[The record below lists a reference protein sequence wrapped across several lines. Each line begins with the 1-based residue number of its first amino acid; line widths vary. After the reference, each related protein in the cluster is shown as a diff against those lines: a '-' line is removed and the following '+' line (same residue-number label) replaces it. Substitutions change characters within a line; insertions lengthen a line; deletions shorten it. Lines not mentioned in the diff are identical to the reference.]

1 MMSRSIGVV
10 MLLTVAGLLH
20 ADGLA
25 VTRAAA
31 EPASVLPGVPF
42 WISLTVTNSGKRP
55 VAMPRTYLVEVTPA
69 EGLPFVAEQ
78 VTTLVAHLPAEYAGP
93 QSVIGAGNSRV
104 VDFAAGDDL
113 GTGILFDQR
122 LWAPGKYVIR
132 LVFSDEL
139 TDAAVKAPAWSAAI
153 ASPAV
158 VSLPF
163 EIMVEKPAGSDAAV
177 WSAVLEATHHRAWL
191 SNSPTGGRTG
201 QELWE
206 RFPDTKYAAYLIRAA
221 VREVRRNGGPA
232 RAAKVDDMLKTIEG
246 LDSTGIL
253 AEEIRLG
260 RLLQKAQLSAGQS
273 DVDSALR
280 AADSARR
287 ELDKFLADSSLHE
300 HTRLRARLAVDGLES
315 ADAIRQ
321 RFRDASDR

>member
-1 MMSRSIGVV
+1 MVSRSMSVV
-10 MLLTVAGLLH
+10 LLLAVAGLLH
-20 ADGLA
+20 AEGLA

-31 EPASVLPGVPF
+31 EPASVLPGIPF

-55 VAMPRTYLVEVTPA
+55 VSMPRTYLVEVTPA
-69 EGLPFVAEQ
+69 EGPSFVAEQ
-78 VTTLVAHLPAEYAGP
+78 VTTRVAQLPAEYAGP
-93 QSVIGAGNSRV
+93 QSVISAGSSRV

-113 GTGILFDQR
+113 GTGILFEQR
-122 LWAPGKYVIR
+122 LWAPGKYVMR

-139 TDAAVKAPAWSAAI
+139 TEAAITSPHWSAAI

-163 EIMVEKPAGSDAAV
+163 EIVVERPVGSDAAV

-191 SNSPTGGRTG
+191 SNSPTGGATA
-201 QELWE
+201 QALWE

-232 RAAKVDDMLKTIEG
+232 RAARVDDMLKTIED

-260 RLLQKAQLSAGQS
+260 RSLQKAQLSAGQS
-273 DVDSALR
+273 DVGSALR
-280 AADSARR
+280 AADSVRH
-287 ELDKFLADSSLHE
+287 ELERLSADSSLHE
-300 HTRLRARLAVDGLES
+300 HTRLRARLAVDAVES